1 MKNLNI
7 VRLLLAGL
15 VSGIIIYGFEAV
27 TNGVIL
33 GHDWKLWSA
42 FATRVFEMPDE
53 GLSLAL
59 WAGQALIAG
68 WVGTFVF
75 AAIKDWVGVRPRAA
89 YMSGLIVWATGW
101 LGLSLDNLA
110 VGVVPAKMVFDNL
123 LAALLGCLIG
133 QMVASFIYKDN
144 SE

>member
-27 TNGVIL
+27 TNAVIL
-33 GHDWKLWSA
+33 GHDWLLWSA
-42 FATRVFEMPDE
+42 LATRLFVMPNE

-75 AAIKDWVGVRPRAA
+75 AAIKDWVGMRQRAA
-89 YMSGLIVWATGW
+89 YMSGLIVWAPGW

-110 VGVVPAKMVFDNL
+110 VGVVPAKMVYDNL

-133 QMVASFIYKDN
+133 QMVASLIYRDKG
-144 SE
+144 E

>member
-15 VSGIIIYGFEAV
+15 VSGIIIYGFLAIANTLV
-27 TNGVIL
+27 L
-33 GHDWKLWSA
+33 GHDWQLWTA
-42 FATRVFEMPDE
+42 VATRVFVLPDATS
-53 GLSLAL
+53 SLIL
-59 WAGQALIAG
+59 WGGQALIAG

-75 AAIKDWVGVRPRAA
+75 AASKDWIGVRLRAA
-89 YMSGLIVWATGW
+89 YVSGLIVWATGW

-110 VGVVPAKMVFDNL
+110 IGVVPPKMVFYNL
-123 LAALLGCLIG
+123 LAALLGCLAG
-133 QMVASFIYKDN
+133 QMAASFIYKDK